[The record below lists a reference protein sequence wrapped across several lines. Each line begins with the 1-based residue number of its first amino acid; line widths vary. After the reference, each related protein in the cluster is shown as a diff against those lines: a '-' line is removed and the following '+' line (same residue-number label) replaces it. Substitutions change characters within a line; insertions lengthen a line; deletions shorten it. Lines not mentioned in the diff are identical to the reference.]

1 MRWQTITVG
10 PDLPQFKISTD
21 DRDFLH
27 GNPRAFE
34 PMKRHLRRRYDGDK
48 PPRLS

>member
-34 PMKRHLRRRYDGDK
+34 PMNGIFGVGMMAINRHG
-48 PPRLS
+48 